1 VKEEEF
7 LTQFGLLNFKKN
19 LAKKKLLCMEKKTTR
34 SVRQNQA

>member
-7 LTQFGLLNFKKN
+7 LTQFGLLNFKK
-19 LAKKKLLCMEKKTTR
+19 LGKKKLLCMEKKTTR